1 MRHLFSSLFL
11 ALVLSASSAQA
22 ENRTF
27 LLANYADGY
36 GIDRCLAAGTPCGS
50 AAATAYCKSH
60 AFTQAV
66 SYRKV
71 DVTGTIPAGRDACS
85 GGVCDQFVAIECSR

>member
-1 MRHLFSSLFL
+1 MRPLFSSLFL
-11 ALVLSASSAQA
+11 ALVLGASSAQA

>member
-1 MRHLFSSLFL
+1 MRPILASL
-11 ALVLSASSAQA
+11 ALAVVLSVSSAHA

-27 LLANYADGY
+27 VLANDADGY

-50 AAATAYCKSH
+50 AAATAYCRSH
-60 AFTQAV
+60 AFSQAV

-71 DVTGTIPAGRDACS
+71 DVTGTIKPGGYACAGA
-85 GGVCDQFVAIECSR
+85 CDQFVAIECSR

>member
-1 MRHLFSSLFL
+1 MRPLLASVAL

-22 ENRTF
+22 ENHTF

-60 AFTQAV
+60 AYTQAV

-71 DVTGTIPAGRDACS
+71 DVTGTIQASSDSCS
-85 GGVCDQFVAIECSR
+85 GGICDQFVAIECSR